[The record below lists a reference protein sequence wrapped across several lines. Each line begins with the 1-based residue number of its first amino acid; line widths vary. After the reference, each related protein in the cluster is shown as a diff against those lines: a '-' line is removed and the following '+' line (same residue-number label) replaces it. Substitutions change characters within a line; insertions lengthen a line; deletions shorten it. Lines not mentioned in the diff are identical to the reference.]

1 MPTRLHPRCV
11 AAALSIAVAIGVANA
26 PAQQPTPGARA
37 LTRIAFGSCARED
50 RPQPI
55 WETVLSLAP
64 DLFVFAGDNVYNDT
78 EDPVVMRR
86 KWAALDAI
94 EGFARLRTKTP
105 ILGTWDDHDYG
116 ADDAG
121 RDFAQRDASQAA
133 FLDFLRVPADSPRRT
148 RKGVY
153 HAEIHGPPGR
163 RVQVI
168 LLDTRYHRSPLD
180 TFRGTGR
187 ARSSAYRPSGDRD
200 QTMLGDDQWAWLEA
214 RLREPAELRLIV
226 SSVQFVAGQHRFEK
240 WMNLPRERSR
250 MLRLLDTTGATGVLF
265 LSGDR
270 HHAEL
275 SRLDRGD
282 RPPIYDLT
290 ASGLNQSVA
299 PKATTPVRD
308 AEPNLWRVGRVFKGH
323 HFGVVEVDWSR
334 RDPLVRL
341 SIVDRDGARPIDRRV
356 RLSRLGRRVREV
368 GTIADAGRRPDGA
381 PLVIDGCL
389 TDWPTGAPLL
399 FDDDH
404 LYAAFTLPDVRSIG
418 RHRSTVRI
426 EFDVVEGDG
435 DPGADLA
442 IEYSPRTERRRR
454 RPWEPVITV
463 RRGRDWEPVH
473 QFEQAGFHGLP
484 THASDAFELRL
495 DRRSRVLRSIGL
507 DGAARLRLRVT
518 DSRGAEPPRLLAD
531 ATTTLTASAV
541 RPSARQTLPDR
552 APGAIRVVSL
562 NVLWSKP
569 QENPAPFG
577 RVLGRLAPDIVLV
590 QEWDRDRYSAREIAA
605 WFAEHVDAGATWS
618 AMVTGATDRGQGTA
632 VVTRHPILA
641 RAPAHVPV
649 IGGRWDFP
657 MRLAAA
663 AIDTPAGVVL
673 ASSLHLKAAGSLRSE
688 EDERRL
694 AEARAAN
701 VLLRGMAAAIRPSAI
716 VVGGDLNIVGTPA
729 VLPALTAHLDTDR
742 SALTVATP
750 THVGDPGLTYTHG
763 RGGGKSRLDYITY
776 SDTTA
781 AVTAAF
787 VLDSTIVS
795 KGLRDRLGL
804 ETADS
809 HASDHFPVVVD
820 LAIRAPERVGR

>member
-1 MPTRLHPRCV
+1 MSTRLHRRC
-11 AAALSIAVAIGVANA
+11 AAARLFTAIVIAALGAS
-26 PAQQPTPGARA
+26 AQQP
-37 LTRIAFGSCARED
+37 LTRIAFGSCAREN

-55 WETVLSLAP
+55 WEAVHAFAP
-64 DLFVFAGDNVYNDT
+64 DVFVFAGDNVYNDT
-78 EDPVVMRR
+78 DDPAVMRR
-86 KWAALDAI
+86 KWAALDAV
-94 EGFARLRTKTP
+94 EGFARLRAKTP

-121 RDFAQRDASQAA
+121 RDYAQRDASQAA
-133 FLDFLRVPADSPRRT
+133 FLDFLRVPADSPRRA

-168 LLDTRYHRSPLD
+168 LLDTRYHRSPLE
-180 TFRGTGR
+180 TFRGTSKR
-187 ARSSAYRPSGDRD
+187 NRAYRPSGNRD
-200 QTMLGDDQWAWLEA
+200 QAMLGDEQWTWLEA

-250 MLRLLDTTGATGVLF
+250 MLRLIDTTGATGVVF

-275 SRLDRGD
+275 SRLDRGE
-282 RPPIYDLT
+282 RYPIYDLT
-290 ASGLNQSVA
+290 ASGLNQSAA
-299 PKATTPVRD
+299 PKATTPVRA
-308 AEPNLWRVGRVFKGH
+308 AEPNLWRLGRVFKGH
-323 HFGVVEVDWSR
+323 HFGVVEVDWAR
-334 RDPLVRL
+334 KDPLVRL
-341 SIVDRDGARPIDRRV
+341 SILDRDGARPIDHHM
-356 RLSRLGRRVREV
+356 RLSHLGRRVRDE
-368 GTIADAGRRPDGA
+368 GEIAPAGRLPDGVRI
-381 PLVIDGCL
+381 VIDGRL

-404 LYAAFTLPDVRSIG
+404 LYVAFTLPDVRSIG

-426 EFDVVEGDG
+426 ELDVLDGDG
-435 DPGADLA
+435 DPGADLVV
-442 IEYSPRTERRRR
+442 EYSPQTERRRR

-463 RRGRDWEPVH
+463 RRGRRWEPVH

-484 THASDAFELRL
+484 THAADSFELRL

-507 DGAARLRLRVT
+507 DGAVRLRLRVT
-518 DSRGAEPPRLLAD
+518 DRRGAEPPRLLAD
-531 ATTTLTASAV
+531 ATARLTESAAPASV
-541 RPSARQTLPDR
+541 RRALPDR

-569 QENPAPFG
+569 RENPAPFG

-590 QEWDRDRYSAREIAA
+590 QEWDRDRYSAGEIAA
-605 WFAEHVDAGATWS
+605 WFTEHVDSSANWQ

-632 VVTRHPILA
+632 VVTRHPIVA
-641 RAPAHVPV
+641 RAPAHLPV
-649 IGGRWDFP
+649 VGGRWGFP

-663 AIDTPAGVVL
+663 AIETPAGVVL

-701 VLLRGMAAAIRPSAI
+701 ALLRGMAAAIRPAAI

-742 SALTVATP
+742 SALSVATP
-750 THVGDPGLTYTHG
+750 THVGDPSLTYTHG
-763 RGGGKSRLDYITY
+763 RGGGKSRLDYVTY

-781 AVTAAF
+781 TVTAAF
-787 VLDSTIVS
+787 VVDSTILP
-795 KGLRDRLGL
+795 KGLREHLGW

-820 LAIRAPERVGR
+820 LAIRAPERIGR